1 MDAEEE
7 PGGRRVEDLVLDAAR
22 DCVLAYGVRR
32 TTVTDVARRA
42 GVSRMSVYRRW
53 PDVQSLVGDLMSRE
67 WHRVIVDAARQ
78 AAAAD
83 GPLRS
88 RLVAQS
94 VAAAATL
101 RAHPLLR
108 KIMEVDPEILLP
120 YMLDRRGAGQ
130 EEMLGFLV
138 EMIAAGQAEGS
149 VRAGDPARLARAVLL
164 TAQSFVLS
172 VATVSDGHT
181 PAELDDELGLLLDR
195 YLSPAPTTGSRGRT
209 ASSSPR

>member
-42 GVSRMSVYRRW
+42 GVSRMTVYRRW

-67 WHRVIVDAARQ
+67 WHRVIVDAASA

-83 GPLRS
+83 GPLRA

-94 VAAAATL
+94 VAAAGRL

-108 KIMEVDPEILLP
+108 KILEVDPEILLP
-120 YMLDRRGAGQ
+120 YMLDRRGGGQ
-130 EEMLGFLV
+130 EEMLGFLHRT
-138 EMIAAGQAEGS
+138 IAAGQAEGS
-149 VRAGDPARLARAVLL
+149 VRPGDPARLARAVLL

-172 VATVSDGHT
+172 LPTVADGHT
-181 PAELDDELGLLLDR
+181 AAEFDEELALLLDR
-195 YLSPAPTTGSRGRT
+195 YLAPVPATRPRATSRRTG
-209 ASSSPR
+209 

>member
-1 MDAEEE
+1 MA
-7 PGGRRVEDLVLDAAR
+7 DLVLDAAR

-53 PDVQSLVGDLMSRE
+53 PDVQSLVADLMSRE

-101 RAHPLLR
+101 RTHPLLR
-108 KIMEVDPEILLP
+108 KILEVDPEILLP

-138 EMIAAGQAEGS
+138 EMIAAGQTEGS
-149 VRAGDPARLARAVLL
+149 IRTGDPARLARAVLL

-172 VATVSDGHT
+172 VATVSDGHA
-181 PAELDDELGLLLDR
+181 PSDFDEELTLLLDR
-195 YLSPAPTTGSRGRT
+195 YLSPAGQSR
-209 ASSSPR
+209 

>member
-83 GPLRS
+83 GPLRA

-101 RAHPLLR
+101 RTHPLLR
-108 KIMEVDPEILLP
+108 KILEVDPEILLP

-181 PAELDDELGLLLDR
+181 PAEFDEELAVLLDR
-195 YLSPAPTTGSRGRT
+195 YLSPGAP
-209 ASSSPR
+209 APRLS

>member
-1 MDAEEE
+1 M
-7 PGGRRVEDLVLDAAR
+7 LDAAR

-78 AAAAD
+78 AAASD

-101 RAHPLLR
+101 RTHPLLR

-149 VRAGDPARLARAVLL
+149 VRPGDPARLARAVLL

-172 VATVSDGHT
+172 VATVTDGHT
-181 PAELDDELGLLLDR
+181 PSDLDEELTLLLDR
-195 YLSPAPTTGSRGRT
+195 YLSPTAPANR
-209 ASSSPR
+209 APR

>member
-78 AAAAD
+78 AAASD

-101 RAHPLLR
+101 RTHPLLR

-149 VRAGDPARLARAVLL
+149 VRPGDPARLARAVLL

-172 VATVSDGHT
+172 VATVTDGHT
-181 PAELDDELGLLLDR
+181 PSDLDEELTLLLDR
-195 YLSPAPTTGSRGRT
+195 YLSPTAPANR
-209 ASSSPR
+209 APR

>member
-101 RAHPLLR
+101 RTHPLLR
-108 KIMEVDPEILLP
+108 KILEVDPEILLP

-138 EMIAAGQAEGS
+138 EMIAAGQDEGS

-181 PAELDDELGLLLDR
+181 PAEFDEELALLLDR
-195 YLSPAPTTGSRGRT
+195 YLSPTPT
-209 ASSSPR
+209 AQPRFK

>member
-53 PDVQSLVGDLMSRE
+53 PDVQSLVADLMSRE

-83 GPLRS
+83 GPLRA
-88 RLVAQS
+88 RLVTQS
-94 VAAAATL
+94 VTAAATL
-101 RAHPLLR
+101 RVHPLLR
-108 KIMEVDPEILLP
+108 KILEVDPEILLP

-149 VRAGDPARLARAVLL
+149 VRGGDPARLARAVLL

-172 VATVSDGHT
+172 VATVTDGHT
-181 PAELDDELGLLLDR
+181 PSDLDDELTLLLDR
-195 YLSPAPTTGSRGRT
+195 YLSPLPPAAP
-209 ASSSPR
+209 PRPS

>member
-1 MDAEEE
+1 M
-7 PGGRRVEDLVLDAAR
+7 LDAAR

-101 RAHPLLR
+101 RTHPLLR
-108 KIMEVDPEILLP
+108 KILEVDPEILLP

-138 EMIAAGQAEGS
+138 EMIAAGQDEGS

-181 PAELDDELGLLLDR
+181 PAEFDEELALLLDR
-195 YLSPAPTTGSRGRT
+195 YLSPTPT
-209 ASSSPR
+209 AQPRFK